1 METKQEETMKTV
13 FLKEVGISDWEEAK
27 LKFPLAAKRL
37 LKLTDLE
44 MRGEYIPNTLLDLI
58 KAAKDGRDWE
68 EGIFN
73 ISIQVSLND
82 KNISNIDFV
91 EHIRDKYMLKMLTDL
106 EKGRNYIKSASEQ

>member
-1 METKQEETMKTV
+1 MFTFFHT
-13 FLKEVGISDWEEAK
+13 S
-27 LKFPLAAKRL
+27 
-37 LKLTDLE
+37 DLE

-106 EKGRNYIKSASEQ
+106 EKGRNYIKSAREQ

>member
-1 METKQEETMKTV
+1 MFTFFHTSD
-13 FLKEVGISDWEEAK
+13 LK
-27 LKFPLAAKRL
+27 
-37 LKLTDLE
+37 
-44 MRGEYIPNTLLDLI
+44 MRGEYIPKTLLDLI

-91 EHIRDKYMLKMLTDL
+91 EHIRDKYMLKMLNDL
-106 EKGRNYIKSASEQ
+106 EKGRNYIKGASEQ